1 MMRSFRRW
9 KALSIAFVL
18 GLSLSIP
25 LSLWRTTPSQAAVA
39 VTQNLTRYT
48 LTAVDLKTTGATT
61 VFTSNTGA
69 RFHPLFVVFEVES
82 ATALSVGATVSLG
95 VTAAAYTDVVAGVT
109 VGTTASKMLPNSLSA
124 LTDSVAPGTAVRVNV
139 SIAAI
144 GTSGTFRVDVIG
156 YYD

>member
-1 MMRSFRRW
+1 MKILRRW
-9 KALSIAFVL
+9 KPLVIAFVI

-25 LSLWRTTPSQAAVA
+25 LSLLRTTPSLAAA
-39 VTQNLTRYT
+39 GTTQSLIRYT

-69 RFHPLFVVFEVES
+69 RFHPLFIVFEVES
-82 ATALSVGATVSLG
+82 ATALTVGATVSLG

-124 LTDSVAPGTAVRVNV
+124 LTDSIAPGTAVKVNV
-139 SIAAI
+139 SVAAI
-144 GTSGTFRVDVIG
+144 GTSGTFRCDVLG